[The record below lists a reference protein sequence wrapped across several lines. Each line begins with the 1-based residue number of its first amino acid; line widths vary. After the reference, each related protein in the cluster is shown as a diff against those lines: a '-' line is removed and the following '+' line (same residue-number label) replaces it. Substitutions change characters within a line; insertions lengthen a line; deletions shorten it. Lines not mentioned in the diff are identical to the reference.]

1 MKAQGA
7 WMHNMARRERFILIE
22 ESKSEEE
29 VLPSVRLEQEPVP
42 LSPELTPELTQ
53 EPSVAPEAEI
63 PAEVV
68 TTAFSTVI
76 SGLIVREWESID
88 SINSAIATFTIE
100 KPENTAVVEIL
111 KQIIDEKTAHVGML
125 NKVLGEVDEKTAE
138 LVKDGEE
145 KAETIIEP
153 EKETEEKKDE
163 LKEGLDRS
171 ELDQIRDKFTDFY
184 DKLFLNEV
192 YRVFDHIEDGNA
204 ELLSMGEDSVEI
216 LKALNKDQ
224 LDTMI
229 KDLGNNFSMPDH
241 AWEAIDEQVAEDLGE
256 YLSSNAEKLLGE
268 PVDLTGERPEEL
280 DDKKEESKK

>member
-1 MKAQGA
+1 
-7 WMHNMARRERFILIE
+7 MHNMARRERFILIE

-268 PVDLTGERPEEL
+268 PVDLTGERPDEL

>member
-171 ELDQIRDKFTDFY
+171 ELEKIYEIYTNFY
-184 DKLFLNEV
+184 DRLFVNEV
-192 YRVFDHIEDGNA
+192 SRIFDRIEDGEA
-204 ELLSMGEDSVEI
+204 FIADEEGVEI
-216 LKALNKDQ
+216 ITALNKDQ
-224 LDTMI
+224 LAKMI
-229 KDLGNNFSMPDH
+229 KDLGNNFSIPDH
-241 AWEAIDEQVAEDLGE
+241 AWELIDEQVESDLED
-256 YLSSNAEKLLGE
+256 YLSTHAEKLFGE
-268 PVDLTGERPEEL
+268 PIDLSGERPAEL

>member
-1 MKAQGA
+1 
-7 WMHNMARRERFILIE
+7 MHNMARREKFILIE

-163 LKEGLDRS
+163 LKEDLDRS
-171 ELDQIRDKFTDFY
+171 EFDQIRDKFTDFY
-184 DKLFLNEV
+184 GKLFVNEV
-192 YRVFDHIEDGNA
+192 DRVFDRIEDGDA

-224 LDTMI
+224 LATMI
-229 KDLGNNFSMPDH
+229 KYLGNNFSMPDH
-241 AWEAIDEQVAEDLGE
+241 VWEAIDEQAEEDLGN
-256 YLSSNAEKLLGE
+256 YLSSNAEKLFGE
-268 PVDLTGERPEEL
+268 PVDLTGERPDEL
-280 DDKKEESKK
+280 NDKKEKSKKEKSKK

>member
-1 MKAQGA
+1 
-7 WMHNMARRERFILIE
+7 MHNMARRERFILIE

-163 LKEGLDRS
+163 LKEDFD
-171 ELDQIRDKFTDFY
+171 ELNQIRDKFTDFY
-184 DKLFLNEV
+184 DKLFVGAIDRVYEELEENGNLGRFGINEN
-192 YRVFDHIEDGNA
+192 E
-204 ELLSMGEDSVEI
+204 VEI
-216 LKALNKDQ
+216 LKSLNKDQ
-224 LDTMI
+224 LATMI
-229 KDLGNNFSMPDH
+229 KDLGDNFSMPDH
-241 AWEAIDEQVAEDLGE
+241 VWEAIDEQVEEDFGN

-268 PVDLTGERPEEL
+268 PVDLTGERPDEL